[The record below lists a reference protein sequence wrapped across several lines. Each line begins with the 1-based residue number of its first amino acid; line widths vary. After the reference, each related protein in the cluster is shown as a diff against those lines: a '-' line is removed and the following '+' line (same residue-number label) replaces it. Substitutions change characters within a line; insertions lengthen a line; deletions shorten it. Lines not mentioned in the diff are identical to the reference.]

1 MEGQHLVA
9 MRGGLFGSSARG
21 MVGSCERIGLQ
32 TTDLGG
38 NRCSSVL

>member
-9 MRGGLFGSSARG
+9 MRGGLFRSRARG
-21 MVGSCERIGLQ
+21 TVGSRERIGLQ

-38 NRCSSVL
+38 DRCSSVL